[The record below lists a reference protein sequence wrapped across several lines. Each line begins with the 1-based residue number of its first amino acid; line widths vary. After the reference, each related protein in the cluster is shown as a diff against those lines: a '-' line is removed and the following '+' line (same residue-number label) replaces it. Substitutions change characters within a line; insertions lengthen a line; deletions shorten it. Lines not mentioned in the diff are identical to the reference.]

1 MLLRRLAPRLVPLAL
16 LLAAGAPAGCGD
28 DGSTVTPAEAP
39 EVESLWV
46 APRAVGDLAAGTFF
60 DHPFPS
66 DVRRDAAGKVVVAGW
81 PTGPSALLELYV
93 DFIDRQLDGFSPVA
107 AGFLRFSG
115 PLDAATLPADPAA
128 SLQPASAVQ
137 LVDIDPTSPEH
148 GQRRPILVQFR
159 AAEGVYVPSDLL
171 QWVPA
176 VGFPLRPHTRYALVV
191 TRAASGA
198 QGGLVGPSPDL
209 VAALAGDLADVALE
223 LDAAGVTRDD
233 VVHLAAFTT
242 TDPTEEMVRA
252 AAALPTQ
259 IEAPTAKP
267 DAWQIV
273 GDDDPDFVELQ
284 GVYGPS
290 PNYQAGSIPFAEL
303 GDGGGFVVDAA
314 GVPQVQSTFDLRFSL
329 TVPRPEACPVP
340 AGGYPLAM
348 YAHGTGG
355 DFRSYRLDGTARAL
369 AKVCVASM
377 GVDQIF
383 HGTRDGSDGS
393 TELLFFNFGNPEA
406 ARTNIRQSAID
417 ELQRE
422 RLITEGGLA
431 VPAALSPT
439 GAAIGFDPAQL
450 SFFGH
455 SQGALNGPVYLAT
468 SAASRG
474 GVLSGAS
481 SIITITLLEKT
492 EPKPS
497 VAALV
502 KGVFLALRP
511 EEEGEVDLFHP
522 ALALAQTI
530 EDVVD
535 PIHYARLITREAP
548 SRPKSVLLTEGI
560 DATGVGDSYAPP
572 RGCEALAMAIGVPLQ
587 EPVVRFP
594 PDAAWGGLETVV
606 VPAEGLSGNLADGA
620 ASGVLAQ
627 WAPPADS
634 DGHFVVFDVPAAQ
647 AQAAGFV
654 RSLGLEPAGRVPAP

>member
-1 MLLRRLAPRLVPLAL
+1 MQPGTARLATLAL
-16 LLAAGAPAGCGD
+16 LLALGGGASACSDDVGPA
-28 DGSTVTPAEAP
+28 TAAEAP

-46 APRAVGDLAAGTFF
+46 AEDAVGDLGGASFF

-66 DVRRDAAGKVVVAGW
+66 DVRRDPEGRVVVAGW
-81 PTGPSALLELYV
+81 PTGPSALLQLYV
-93 DFIDRQLDGFSPVA
+93 DFIDRRLDGFSPVA
-107 AGFLRFSG
+107 AGFLRFG
-115 PLDAATLPADPAA
+115 GALDPASLPASPAESLDEA
-128 SLQPASAVQ
+128 SGVQ
-137 LVDIDPTSPEH
+137 LVDVDLASPEH
-148 GQRRPILVQFR
+148 GRRRPILVQFR
-159 AAEGVYVPSDLL
+159 AEEGVYVPSNLL
-171 QWVPA
+171 QWAPA
-176 VGFPLRPHTRYALVV
+176 VGFPLRPRTRYALVV
-191 TRAASGA
+191 TDAVRGA
-198 QGGLVGPSPDL
+198 GGGAVGPSADL
-209 VAALAGDLADVALE
+209 VAALGGDLADVASELE
-223 LDAAGVTRDD
+223 AAGVARAR
-233 VVHLAAFTT
+233 VAHLAAFTT
-242 TDPTEEMVRA
+242 SDPTEEMVRA

-259 IEAPTAKP
+259 IEAPTARP
-267 DAWQIV
+267 EAWQIV
-273 GDDDPDFVELQ
+273 SDDDPDLVELQ

-290 PNYQAGSIPFAEL
+290 PNYQAGTIPFAEY
-303 GDGGGFVVDAA
+303 GEGGGFVLDAA
-314 GVPQVQSTFDLRFSL
+314 GVPQVQGTFDLRFSL

-340 AGGYPLAM
+340 AGGYPIAL

-355 DFRSYRLDGTARAL
+355 DFRSYRQDGTARAL
-369 AKVCVASM
+369 ARQCVASM

-383 HGTRDGSDGS
+383 HGTRDGSEGS

-422 RLITEGGLA
+422 RLITEGALT

-439 GAAIGFDPAQL
+439 GAPLAFDPSKV

-455 SQGALNGPVYLAT
+455 SQGALNGPLYLAT
-468 SAASRG
+468 SSASRG

-535 PIHYARLITREAP
+535 PIHYARLLAREAP
-548 SRPKSVLLTEGI
+548 ARPKSVLMTEGI
-560 DATGVGDSYAPP
+560 DAAGVGDSYAPP
-572 RGCEALAMAIGVPLQ
+572 RGCEALAMAIGLPIQ
-587 EPVVRFP
+587 EPLVRFP
-594 PDAAWGGLETVV
+594 PDAAWGGLDRVT
-606 VPAEGLSGNLADGA
+606 VPADGLSGNLADGA
-620 ASGVLAQ
+620 ASGILAQ
-627 WAPPADS
+627 WAPPPDS

-647 AQAAGFV
+647 LQAARFV
-654 RSLGLEPAGRVPAP
+654 RHLGLEPAGRVPAP